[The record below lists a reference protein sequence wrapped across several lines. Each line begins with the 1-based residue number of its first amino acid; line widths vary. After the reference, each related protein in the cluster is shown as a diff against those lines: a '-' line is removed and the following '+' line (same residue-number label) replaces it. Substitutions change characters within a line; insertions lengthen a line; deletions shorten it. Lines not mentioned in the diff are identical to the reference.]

1 MKKDNTKPRKG
12 FTLIETLVA
21 IAILLVAVVGPM
33 SVIGGSL
40 SQTSTIRDQSIAIN
54 LAQEGIEMA
63 RQMRDSNM
71 INAWDGGGAIWS
83 DGLAIGYYIV
93 SAAGGDSLF
102 LCSGICTANQKIVY
116 QNTAGWY
123 FQVVGSGI
131 PTKFSRM
138 VDISDVSPTEKR
150 ILSEVTWVV
159 GGNPKSVK
167 VEESIFGI
175 NS

>member
-21 IAILLVAVVGPM
+21 IAILLIAVVGPM

-54 LAQEGIEMA
+54 LAQEGVEVV
-63 RQMRDSNM
+63 RQKRDSNM
-71 INAWDGGGAIWS
+71 INAWGGGGATWS
-83 DGLAIGYYIV
+83 DGIIAGYNTVNSV
-93 SAAGGDSLF
+93 SGGILF
-102 LCSGICTANQKIVY
+102 SCSGTCTINQQLVY
-116 QNTAGWY
+116 QDAAGWY
-123 FQVVGSGI
+123 SQGSGGI
-131 PTKFSRM
+131 PTKFNRVVRIS
-138 VDISDVSPTEKR
+138 DISSMEKG
-150 ILSEVTWVV
+150 ILSEVTWSI
-159 GGNPKSVK
+159 GGTLKSVK